1 MGARVS
7 VVVWIQNED
16 GPHEVHEEGH
26 ESAEDRAQRERGVSI
41 GCGFFRREAQ
51 GREGNRGGVHGA
63 LRQRAE
69 ENGCVQDWSEPEAEA
84 EGQARDACSQ
94 GCESIHERTLRFQGE
109 AGFEN
114 REGAGA
120 EETEGGRELI
130 SSHGGG
136 LSCWRAGWAAEPWR
150 ADSPRFRL

>member
-69 ENGCVQDWSEPEAEA
+69 ENGCVQ
-84 EGQARDACSQ
+84 
-94 GCESIHERTLRFQGE
+94 
-109 AGFEN
+109 
-114 REGAGA
+114 
-120 EETEGGRELI
+120 ETEGGRELI

-150 ADSPRFRL
+150 AD